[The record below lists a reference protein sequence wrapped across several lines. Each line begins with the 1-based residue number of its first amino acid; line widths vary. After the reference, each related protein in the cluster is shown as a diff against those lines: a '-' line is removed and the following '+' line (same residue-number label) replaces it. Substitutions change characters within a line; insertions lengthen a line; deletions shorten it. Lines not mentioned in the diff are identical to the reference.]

1 MLAPV
6 AAALVAISTPPALA
20 AHQPVQPSQDWL
32 TVAHRSGSRPVIVD
46 GSGREVM
53 LRGVNV
59 VGVQDDY
66 YGGAGTN
73 PKPQYPIDPAAYAG
87 TCPPMDHR
95 SAEPPVC
102 EVDAGQP
109 EFSQSTAADSRN
121 DFAQMRALG
130 FNVVRLTISWSQ
142 LEPQPGAYST
152 TYIDRIAQVVG
163 WASEQGVR
171 VLLDMH
177 QDNYSRY
184 TPGSSAVPSSPLL
197 SPTTP
202 SANHAGGAPP
212 WAVIADGVPAVAVG
226 GQGPLNAYVAASF
239 DSFWRNRIPSDEAG
253 HAVPTGA
260 APGPGLQDHYIGAM
274 AAVARRFSSE
284 PTVVG
289 YEIMNEP
296 LSGTTPPGVFTTTQL
311 LPFYRRVIDALTG
324 VKDGVPCPTGLPAT
338 PVCGYPDL
346 GVHVRHQSFFFEPM
360 AIRNLTDAPD
370 QAPAPFSTYPN
381 LVYAPHAYTHVF
393 TADTNVPGSRP
404 KTSPY
409 PTSYDQAYIVADR
422 EARSFGAAL
431 FVGEFGN
438 SASDDDTLLA
448 GSTAAADRAV
458 SGESMWDWKSQCGV
472 RTPTKDCQNAW
483 SVYAGDPSPAPAQN
497 GPIIPTRERYL
508 SRAFPMAT
516 AGHLDLLTYDPQRHH
531 LSMRATATRPATRP
545 SAQTVVFL
553 PATMTGNVT
562 VSGGAVLANVTQ
574 EPDGTYRAFVAPA
587 GSGPYSVD
595 AS

>member
-1 MLAPV
+1 
-6 AAALVAISTPPALA
+6 
-20 AHQPVQPSQDWL
+20 
-32 TVAHRSGSRPVIVD
+32 
-46 GSGREVM
+46 M

-59 VGVQDDY
+59 VGIQDDY
-66 YGGAGTN
+66 YTGAGTDTT
-73 PKPQYPIDPAAYAG
+73 PQYPIDPVAYVG
-87 TCPPMDHR
+87 TCLAMDHR

-109 EFSQSTAADSRN
+109 AFTQSPAADSRN
-121 DFAQMRALG
+121 DFSQMRALG

-142 LEPQPGAYST
+142 LEPQPGAYSS

-163 WASEQGVR
+163 WASEQGIR

-184 TPGSSAVPSSPLL
+184 TPGTAAVPSTPLL

-212 WAVIADGVPAVAVG
+212 WAVLADSVPAVAIG
-226 GQGPLNAYVAASF
+226 GQGPLNAYVAAAF
-239 DSFWRNRIPSDEAG
+239 DSFWRNRIPKDSAG
-253 HAVPTGA
+253 ADLRTGD

-274 AAVARRFSSE
+274 AAVARRFSAD

-296 LSGTTPPGVFTTTQL
+296 LSGLTPPGVFTTTQL

-324 VKDGVPCPTGLPAT
+324 VKDGLPCPTGLPST
-338 PVCGYPDL
+338 PACGYPDL
-346 GVHVRHQSFFFEPM
+346 GIHVRHQSFFFEPM

-370 QAPAPFSTYPN
+370 QLPTPFSTYAN

-393 TADTNVPGSRP
+393 TADTSVPGSNP

-409 PTSYDQAYIVADR
+409 PTSYDQAYTVAGR
-422 EARSFGAAL
+422 EAQAFGAAL

-438 SASDDDTLLA
+438 SANDDDTLLA
-448 GSTAAADRAV
+448 GSTAAADHAL
-458 SGESMWDWKSQCGV
+458 SGDAMWDWKSQCGV
-472 RTPTKDCQNAW
+472 RTSPQDCQNAW
-483 SVYAGDPSPAPAQN
+483 SVYAGDPSPTPAQN
-497 GPIIPTRERYL
+497 GPIIASRERYL

-516 AGHLDLLTYDPQRHH
+516 AGHLDSMRYDPTMHH
-531 LSMRATATRPATRP
+531 LTMQATASQRAAHA
-545 SAQTVVFL
+545 SAPTVVFL

-562 VSGGAVLANVTQ
+562 VSGAAVLAKVTL
-574 EPDGTYRAFVAPA
+574 EPDGTHRAFVAPT
-587 GSGPYSVD
+587 GSGPYTVE